1 MILWEKM
8 YIIVEKYIGKF
19 YALPLNSV
27 LGIMVFLLMIWI
39 VFGVAF
45 RNRRKMYK
53 GWKIFNIMLCIFS
66 LLLIIKM
73 TLWGRSVRNK
83 ELELYP
89 FYTLTTISYNM
100 EAIRT
105 LLMNI
110 ILFFP
115 FGLTVPYVV
124 ETIPIKRNKCRCILC
139 ILSGFIISVTIES
152 LQYYFGI
159 GRAETD
165 DVICNTL
172 GCALGVLAYVVQ
184 WKWRKVKSSER

>member
-1 MILWEKM
+1 M

-83 ELELYP
+83 KLELYP
-89 FYTLTTISYNM
+89 FYT
-100 EAIRT
+100 
-105 LLMNI
+105 
-110 ILFFP
+110 
-115 FGLTVPYVV
+115 
-124 ETIPIKRNKCRCILC
+124 
-139 ILSGFIISVTIES
+139 
-152 LQYYFGI
+152 
-159 GRAETD
+159 
-165 DVICNTL
+165 
-172 GCALGVLAYVVQ
+172 
-184 WKWRKVKSSER
+184 